1 MVRVD
6 TKAGGTPVHL
16 APVSPALSPPG
27 GSPPDSSSS
36 GRLWGS
42 GEQAH
47 SIIHATYG
55 KGPALAVVMA
65 PVMPWWDEG
74 RFFAPITERLVAL
87 GYKVMIFDSLS
98 LEIPFGQADD
108 LTTFTQAWRHIL
120 QGLGP
125 LQLLAGS
132 ALGGAVVQG
141 LLGSR
146 WGRGIPAALLVSAP
160 TAADARLD
168 QRLGLMAQLARDGE
182 LQLALEFLDRWILPE
197 GQAPLPTALP
207 EKDLAQAGRRLTRGF
222 GYLHG
227 IDLRNAVQDYPGQLL
242 SLYGEQSQLVRAANV
257 SFARSPKHLAVSI
270 ASSGMRPHLDEPA
283 LVWASIREQLR
294 LGAQVGL

>member
-1 MVRVD
+1 MVQV
-6 TKAGGTPVHL
+6 TA
-16 APVSPALSPPG
+16 SPRIETRHP
-27 GSPPDSSSS
+27 
-36 GRLWGS
+36 
-42 GEQAH
+42 
-47 SIIHATYG
+47 IVHATYG
-55 KGPALAVVMA
+55 HGPALAVVMA

-98 LEIPFGQADD
+98 LEIPLGQADN
-108 LTTFTQAWRHIL
+108 LASFTQAWRHIL

-125 LQLLAGS
+125 IQLLAGS

-146 WGRGIPAALLVSAP
+146 WGHSIPAALLVSAP
-160 TAADARLD
+160 TGADGRLD

-182 LQLALEFLDRWILPE
+182 LQLALEFLDRWVLPE
-197 GQAPLPTALP
+197 GQAPQPTLLPN
-207 EKDLAQAGRRLTRGF
+207 KDLPQACRRLSRGF

-227 IDLRNAVQDYPGQLL
+227 LDLRTAVLAYPGKLV
-242 SLYGEQSQLVRAANV
+242 SVYGEQSQLVRAANV
-257 SFARSPKHLAVSI
+257 SFARSPAHLAVSI
-270 ASSGMRPHLDEPA
+270 AGSGMRPHLDEPA
-283 LVWASIREQLR
+283 LVWANLREQLR